1 VPKEDLQREVGPRR
15 SGADDEVDAG
25 MDSGHQAGRWNRGME
40 LENTRT
46 AILKAYIED
55 KVQEEIEL

>member
-1 VPKEDLQREVGPRR
+1 
-15 SGADDEVDAG
+15 
-25 MDSGHQAGRWNRGME
+25 ME